1 MSEHFGEH
9 LMIDVYGA
17 NKDALWSV
25 DTVKRSLN
33 ELCDLLGV
41 KKLSEPLVTYTPDG
55 ELKVP
60 GGVTGVIVLAESH
73 ISIHTFPARHFLSA
87 DVYSCKHGMDQE
99 AVANYIKENFHATD
113 VDIMFVLRGVRYP
126 AEDSV

>member
-1 MSEHFGEH
+1 
-9 LMIDVYGA
+9 
-17 NKDALWSV
+17 
-25 DTVKRSLN
+25 
-33 ELCDLLGV
+33 
-41 KKLSEPLVTYTPDG
+41 
-55 ELKVP
+55 
-60 GGVTGVIVLAESH
+60 
-73 ISIHTFPARHFLSA
+73 LSA

>member
-17 NKDALWSV
+17 NKSV